1 MMTKGWTDRD
11 AVQEEGSWCG
21 PKDQVLDEMH
31 TGATL
36 VNASEQFV
44 RGGDAT
50 LYQFTLTSCFQFL
63 FPLILLL

>member
-1 MMTKGWTDRD
+1 MLCRKKGVD
-11 AVQEEGSWCG
+11 VG
-21 PKDQVLDEMH
+21 PRNQVLDEMH

-36 VNASEQFV
+36 VNASEQSV

>member
-1 MMTKGWTDRD
+1 
-11 AVQEEGSWCG
+11 
-21 PKDQVLDEMH
+21 MH